1 MKSTIVYVST
11 PPSDRWD
18 VYKGERGGGTG
29 VMGPHP
35 YGPNA
40 ATSEHERQIA
50 ARDVAVALRRIELR
64 REGEDF
70 RAQEWP
76 EWDAKKAKGKQWR
89 NPTPAEELAENI
101 QQALH
106 SVEWPG
112 NGTEEGSDERGKA
125 SWTPVPGNAAR
136 PHLFRPSRAESMK
149 KESSEEEK

>member
-1 MKSTIVYVST
+1 
-11 PPSDRWD
+11 
-18 VYKGERGGGTG
+18 
-29 VMGPHP
+29 MGPHP

-64 REGEDF
+64 REGDDPL

-101 QQALH
+101 QRAVQ

-112 NGTEEGSDERGKA
+112 TGGEHGDAASGRP

-136 PHLFRPSRAESMK
+136 PHLFRPNWEES
-149 KESSEEEK
+149 KERDTEEDTDETSKNSS